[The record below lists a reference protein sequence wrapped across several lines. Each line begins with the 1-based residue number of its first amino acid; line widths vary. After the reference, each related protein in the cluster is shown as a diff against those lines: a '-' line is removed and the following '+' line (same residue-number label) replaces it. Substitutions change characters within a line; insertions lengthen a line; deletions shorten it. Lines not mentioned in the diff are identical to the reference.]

1 MADPRVRVEQRL
13 REAGLQT
20 TDYARQVMTQLRHV
34 HPSRR
39 DTEST
44 LFK

>member
-1 MADPRVRVEQRL
+1 MADPRVRAEQRL

-20 TDYARQVMTQLRHV
+20 TDYARQVMTQLQPV
-34 HPSRR
+34 HQPRR
-39 DTEST
+39 DAESS